1 MNQPKTNKLEDSKL
15 WHEAVS
21 VMERAYT
28 LSQEFPEESQYTLTY
43 KLRGRS
49 FDLTQ
54 AVAEA
59 EGANGPRDI
68 EWFYSQART
77 ALFAMKNAYHVAR
90 KTEVFK
96 VDPKEVV
103 RINKLLEQVDEQ
115 IAAAHADVLVL
126 EQEEMKRRSL
136 A

>member
-15 WHEAVS
+15 WQEAVS
-21 VMERAYT
+21 VMERAYK
-28 LSQEFPEESQYTLTY
+28 LSEEFPEESQYTLTY

-54 AVAEA
+54 AIAEA

-90 KTEVFK
+90 KTDVYK
-96 VDPKEVV
+96 VDAEEVV
-103 RINKLLEQVDEQ
+103 RLNKLLEQIDKQ
-115 IAAAHADVLVL
+115 IAAAHDDVLEL
-126 EQEEMKRRSL
+126 EQEEMKRRGL
-136 A
+136 K